1 MRSSLIIAAL
11 GGLLTLAGCGIKG
24 DLYVPEVPEF
34 KPQGTPAATP
44 AGEAAPDTAANPPP
58 TDGDDNNLAPLQPR

>member
-34 KPQGTPAATP
+34 EPQGTPAATSSEE
-44 AGEAAPDTAANPPP
+44 AGPDAATNPPP
-58 TDGDDNNLAPLQPR
+58 ADGDDNNLAPLQPR

>member
-24 DLYVPEVPEF
+24 DLYIPEVPELE
-34 KPQGTPAATP
+34 PQGQPADEPSEEAAT
-44 AGEAAPDTAANPPP
+44 NPPP
-58 TDGDDNNLAPLQPR
+58 ADGDDTNLAPLQPR